1 MSVQDL
7 AQLPCW
13 LSGKEPACQ
22 CRRHRFDPWVG
33 KSPWRRKW
41 KPTLV
46 FSGGKSHGQRS
57 LAGCGPWGC
66 KESGV
71 TERLNTTTPNQG
83 PHPWLPGRQGAPCQA
98 DLPTQEPLLS
108 LWPPGPVEPRS
119 SALGFGRFLRIFT
132 VHPGTTFLYH
142 VEDILWLQTHSD
154 THSGLLSGK
163 ISNKYI
169 AYFDVG
175 ELVGTDQKYVFQ
187 HAYFLISALI
197 RIQGSGIPWESS
209 G

>member
-33 KSPWRRKW
+33 KIPWRRKW
-41 KPTLV
+41 KPTPV

-57 LAGCGPWGC
+57 LVGCGPWGC

-71 TERLNTTTPNQG
+71 TEWLNTTTPNQG
-83 PHPWLPGRQGAPCQA
+83 PHPWPPGRQGAPCQA
-98 DLPTQEPLLS
+98 DLPTQELLLS
-108 LWPPGPVEPRS
+108 LWPPGPAEPRS

-142 VEDILWLQTHSD
+142 VEDSLWLQTHSD
-154 THSGLLSGK
+154 THRGLLSRK
-163 ISNKYI
+163 SSNKYI

-175 ELVGTDQKYVFQ
+175 ELVGTDQKYICLSACVFSNFCTHQ
-187 HAYFLISALI
+187 NTGFGNSLGV
-197 RIQGSGIPWESS
+197 Q
-209 G
+209 